1 MENSAT
7 LIAMQPDQLKALRKQ
22 AGLTLAQMAHGVGMS
37 IDSIGRMERG
47 LPGYPI
53 EPRTQMAVQTV
64 AAYRIACWNDPGERE
79 GDIPLEEAQIIWA
92 DAEDNIDPPVAVRS
106 IDKPHRGDERYANSN
121 GACCAGWRE
130 AGGLGQLI
138 RLFALVQDMTLSAK
152 LDPRAVHDALIVIP
166 EYRSIMPSDPA
177 LGLGRDERP

>member
-1 MENSAT
+1 MT
-7 LIAMQPDQLKALRKQ
+7 MQPEQLKDLRKS
-22 AGLTLAQMAHGVGMS
+22 ARLTIAEMAEAIGMS
-37 IDSIGRMERG
+37 LDSVGRMERG
-47 LPGYPI
+47 VPGYPI
-53 EPRTQMAVQTV
+53 EGRTQLAVQTV

-92 DAEDNIDPPVAVRS
+92 DAEDNIVPPVAVRS
-106 IDKPHRGDERYANSN
+106 IDRQHRGDERYANSN
-121 GACCAGWRE
+121 GACCAGWKE
-130 AGGLGQLI
+130 AGGLGRLI

-177 LGLGRDERP
+177 LGLQRDEYL